1 MLLDRDK
8 IYFNR
13 IRTRFD
19 LWMAAINKNKPAKVI
34 QYEKE
39 IEELCISVCK
49 EIVVMQTWK

>member
-1 MLLDRDK
+1 
-8 IYFNR
+8 
-13 IRTRFD
+13 
-19 LWMAAINKNKPAKVI
+19 MAAINKNKPAKVI